1 LNEDIKAAFE
11 KAAKEYDAR
20 ADAAKQQRDQELTE
34 RQQFEA
40 GYQQKRDEVILP
52 ALRFVTTILEP
63 HGWTCKISDSAASI
77 KFEVFR
83 GNMRGA
89 STARPHTS
97 FNGDAGSRQITIYTA
112 TQTQVVPKVT
122 CLLTELTEEA
132 VVKHVLEFF
141 EKLASEPSDAG
152 SLPTAKRARLRFLI
166 QLLFR
171 GGMLCFE
178 VPSQPPGP
186 GLLEGIVLILVTW
199 LAGELPAMV
208 VCRRE
213 PCVRSFGRHFRSP
226 GYRATRPAVSLRAL
240 T

>member
-1 LNEDIKAAFE
+1 MNEEIKAAFE

-63 HGWTCKISDSAASI
+63 HTCKISDSAASI

-97 FNGDAGSRQITIYTA
+97 FNGDAGSRQIAIYTA

-132 VVKHVLEFF
+132 VAKHVLEFF
-141 EKLASEPSDAG
+141 EKLASELSDAG
-152 SLPTAKRARLRFLI
+152 NLPTTKR
-166 QLLFR
+166 
-171 GGMLCFE
+171 G
-178 VPSQPPGP
+178 
-186 GLLEGIVLILVTW
+186 
-199 LAGELPAMV
+199 
-208 VCRRE
+208 RRD
-213 PCVRSFGRHFRSP
+213 
-226 GYRATRPAVSLRAL
+226 
-240 T
+240 

>member
-11 KAAKEYDAR
+11 KVAKEYDAR

-40 GYQQKRDEVILP
+40 GYQHKRDEVILP

-63 HGWTCKISDSAASI
+63 HGWTCKISDTAAST

-97 FNGDAGSRQITIYTA
+97 FSGDAGSRQITIYTA

-132 VVKHVLEFF
+132 VTKHVLEFF

-152 SLPTAKRARLRFLI
+152 SLPTAKRARRD
-166 QLLFR
+166 
-171 GGMLCFE
+171 
-178 VPSQPPGP
+178 
-186 GLLEGIVLILVTW
+186 
-199 LAGELPAMV
+199 
-208 VCRRE
+208 
-213 PCVRSFGRHFRSP
+213 
-226 GYRATRPAVSLRAL
+226 
-240 T
+240 